1 MKNMTVVA
9 LGTCALSLMFSS
21 YPGSIVSFAQKTTK
35 DRVCKASVLAASKP
49 LPVLRYPCG
58 SEGTDDSDEK
68 ILKQPQRIR
77 ALEKLEQRLGTFT
90 SASWW
95 QADVDDLNI
104 CQLRGKAGP
113 LNEEEKERL
122 AHGDYLLSL
131 WGNSSFR
138 LVLTPDPCYQTG
150 YGGSNAFLL
159 YRGRGRVVVS
169 KVLDGYF
176 SRADNSL
183 GLDFANSKPEQIIEI
198 STGTGGLNPEVTNYY
213 FMIDPRNSKAA
224 PEKIFKDDK
233 GLTNRITSAM
243 LMSEPEDLDLPADA
257 GQLKVIR
264 QHKLAPS
271 FSIYKADTDGKIDDN
286 GRQLTRKVWR
296 WNGRFYEEER

>member
-1 MKNMTVVA
+1 MGVEESSGNNGSRAVRLRRRGRCAGQNDEQLVLCLENNLQHFKFMKNMTVVA
-9 LGTCALSLMFSS
+9 LGTCVLSLMFSS
-21 YPGSIVSFAQKTTK
+21 HPGSIVSFAQKTTK

-95 QADVDDLNI
+95 QADVDDRNI

-169 KVLDGYF
+169 RVLDGYF
-176 SRADNSL
+176 SR
-183 GLDFANSKPEQIIEI
+183 P
-198 STGTGGLNPEVTNYY
+198 
-213 FMIDPRNSKAA
+213 
-224 PEKIFKDDK
+224 
-233 GLTNRITSAM
+233 
-243 LMSEPEDLDLPADA
+243 
-257 GQLKVIR
+257 
-264 QHKLAPS
+264 
-271 FSIYKADTDGKIDDN
+271 
-286 GRQLTRKVWR
+286 
-296 WNGRFYEEER
+296 